1 MLQMLQNVSMLQT
14 DTNVT
19 KCYKCYNMLHNV
31 TTCYTMLHYVTNVTV
46 LVAV

>member
-19 KCYKCYNMLHNV
+19 KCYKMQQNV
-31 TTCYTMLHYVTNVTV
+31 MDKM
-46 LVAV
+46 